1 MSELPI
7 VITQAGAQPT
17 PPQELYEKLITSVAA
32 KVPGY
37 TANLPPALIT
47 DLASTS
53 TGAIALIDHALVDT
67 INSVTPYGANIPL
80 LNQLGRI
87 YGVPRG
93 VGSNTSVLVVFMGSP
108 GFVVPRGLIV
118 SDGNHQYAVQN
129 NAVIPA
135 SGQSAS
141 VYCLATASGSWAVP
155 AGTVKQIITSIPAK
169 ITLTVTN
176 TVEGLPGLEEQTIAD
191 YRTQVMDA
199 GMFAVQ
205 GTPDELK
212 SALAKVDGVHA
223 NLIAFRQ
230 VALGKWAIT
239 VGGGDPYE
247 VAKAIY
253 QSVPDISMLTA
264 DVASGSGYI
273 PHSETITLNDFPDFY
288 VIPYI
293 VPSSQ
298 AASVMLTWD
307 SLAGSTFTDPASVAV
322 LAVPAIV
329 DYINSIY
336 VGQPINIYQ
345 LQTLFQTSVA
355 SILNVNQ
362 ISLIKIRVAVDGVI
376 VEPDPNTGLVSGDYY
391 KYFTT
396 DASHVTVQ
404 KYDGTN

>member
-1 MSELPI
+1 MSDLP
-7 VITQAGAQPT
+7 VVVTQAGAQPT
-17 PPQELYEKLITSVAA
+17 PPQELYDKLITSVAA

-80 LNQLGRI
+80 LNQLGSI

-93 VGSNTSVLVVFMGSP
+93 IGSNTSVLVVFIGSP

-129 NAVIPA
+129 NAIIPA
-135 SGQSAS
+135 GGQSAS

-155 AGTVKQIITSIPAK
+155 AGTVTQIITSIPAK

-176 TVEGLPGLEEQTIAD
+176 TVEGLPGLEEQTNAD
-191 YRTQVMDA
+191 YRTQVMQA

-212 SALAKVDGVHA
+212 SALASVAGVHA

-230 VALGKWAIT
+230 VELGKWAII

-247 VAKAIY
+247 VARAIY

-264 DVASGSGYI
+264 DVVSGSGYI
-273 PHSETITLNDFPDFY
+273 PHKEVITINDFPDTY
-288 VIPYI
+288 IIPYV

-298 AASVMLTWD
+298 AATVMLTWD
-307 SLAGSTFTDPASVAV
+307 TTGTVFTDPASVSV

-329 DYINSIY
+329 DYVNDVY

-345 LQTLFQTSVA
+345 LQTLFQKAVSSVL
-355 SILNVNQ
+355 SVEQ
-362 ISLIKIRVAVDGVI
+362 ISLIRIRVAIDGAI

>member
-1 MSELPI
+1 MPDLPV

-17 PPQELYEKLITSVAA
+17 PPQELYDRLITSVAA
-32 KVPGY
+32 KVPSY

-80 LNQLGRI
+80 LQQLGSI
-87 YGVPRG
+87 YGVQRG
-93 VGSNTSVLVVFMGSP
+93 IGTNTSVLVVFMGSP

-129 NAVIPA
+129 NAIIPA

-155 AGTVKQIITSIPAK
+155 AGTVTQIITSIPAK
-169 ITLTVTN
+169 ITLSVTN
-176 TVEGLPGLEEQTIAD
+176 TVEGLPGLEEQTNAD

-212 SALAKVDGVHA
+212 SALASVAGVHA

-230 VALGKWAIT
+230 VELGKWAII
-239 VGGGDPYE
+239 VGGGDPFE
-247 VAKAIY
+247 VARAIY

-264 DVASGSGYI
+264 DVVSGSGYV
-273 PHSETITLNDFPDFY
+273 PHKEVITLNDFLTP
-288 VIPYI
+288 I
-293 VPSSQ
+293 SS
-298 AASVMLTWD
+298 LT
-307 SLAGSTFTDPASVAV
+307 SCHRHRRP
-322 LAVPAIV
+322 
-329 DYINSIY
+329 
-336 VGQPINIYQ
+336 
-345 LQTLFQTSVA
+345 
-355 SILNVNQ
+355 
-362 ISLIKIRVAVDGVI
+362 R
-376 VEPDPNTGLVSGDYY
+376 
-391 KYFTT
+391 
-396 DASHVTVQ
+396 
-404 KYDGTN
+404 

>member
-1 MSELPI
+1 M
-7 VITQAGAQPT
+7 
-17 PPQELYEKLITSVAA
+17 
-32 KVPGY
+32 PGY

-80 LNQLGRI
+80 LQQLGSI
-87 YGVPRG
+87 YGVQRG
-93 VGSNTSVLVVFMGSP
+93 IGTNTSVLVVFMGSP

-155 AGTVKQIITSIPAK
+155 AGTVTQIITSIPAK
-169 ITLTVTN
+169 ITLSVTN
-176 TVEGLPGLEEQTIAD
+176 TLEGTPGLEEQTIAD
-191 YRTQVMDA
+191 YRAQVMGA

-212 SALAKVDGVHA
+212 SALANVAGVHA

-230 VALGKWAIT
+230 VELGKWAII

-247 VAKAIY
+247 VARAIY

-264 DVASGSGYI
+264 DVVSGSGYV
-273 PHSETITLNDFPDFY
+273 PHKEVITLNDFPDSY
-288 VIPYI
+288 VIPYV

-298 AASVMLTWD
+298 AATVMLTWD
-307 SLAGSTFTDPASVAV
+307 STGTVFTDPASVSV

-329 DYINSIY
+329 DYVNAVY

-345 LQTLFQTSVA
+345 LQTLFQKAVSSVL
-355 SILNVNQ
+355 SVEQ
-362 ISLIKIRVAVDGVI
+362 ISLIRIRVAIDGVI

>member
-1 MSELPI
+1 MSDLPV

-17 PPQELYEKLITSVAA
+17 PPQELYDRLITSVAA

-53 TGAIALIDHALVDT
+53 TGAIALLDHALVDT

-80 LNQLGRI
+80 LQQLGSI
-87 YGVPRG
+87 YGVQRG
-93 VGSNTSVLVVFMGSP
+93 IGTNTSVLVVFMGSP

-129 NAVIPA
+129 NAIIPA
-135 SGQSAS
+135 GGQSAS

-155 AGTVKQIITSIPAK
+155 AGTVTQIITSIPAK
-169 ITLTVTN
+169 ITLSVTN
-176 TVEGLPGLEEQTIAD
+176 TVEGLPGLEEQTNAD
-191 YRTQVMDA
+191 YRAQVMDA

-212 SALAKVDGVHA
+212 SALASVAGVHA

-230 VALGKWAIT
+230 VELGKWAII

-247 VAKAIY
+247 VSRAIY

-264 DVASGSGYI
+264 DVVSGSGYA
-273 PHSETITLNDFPDFY
+273 PHKEVITINDFPDTY
-288 VIPYI
+288 IIPYV

-298 AASVMLTWD
+298 AATVMLTWD
-307 SLAGSTFTDPASVAV
+307 TTGTVFTDPASVSV

-329 DYINSIY
+329 DYVNDVY

-345 LQTLFQTSVA
+345 LQTLFQKAVSSVL
-355 SILNVNQ
+355 SVEQ
-362 ISLIKIRVAVDGVI
+362 ISLIRIRVAIDGVI

>member
-1 MSELPI
+1 MSDLP
-7 VITQAGAQPT
+7 VVVTQAGAQPT
-17 PPQELYEKLITSVAA
+17 PPQELYDRLITSVSA

-80 LNQLGRI
+80 LQQLGSI
-87 YGVPRG
+87 YGVQRG
-93 VGSNTSVLVVFMGSP
+93 IGSNTSVLVVFMGSP

-129 NAVIPA
+129 NAIIPA
-135 SGQSAS
+135 NGQSAS
-141 VYCLATASGSWAVP
+141 VYCLATSSGSWAVP
-155 AGTVKQIITSIPAK
+155 AGTVTQIITSIPAK
-169 ITLTVTN
+169 ITLSVTN
-176 TVEGLPGLEEQTIAD
+176 TVEGSPGLEEQTIAD

-212 SALAKVDGVHA
+212 SALANVAGVHA

-230 VALGKWAIT
+230 VALGKWAII

-247 VAKAIY
+247 VARAIY

-264 DVASGSGYI
+264 DVVSEAGHV
-273 PHSETITLNDFPDFY
+273 PHSETVTLNDFPDFY
-288 VIPYI
+288 NVPFIIPTSQSATVI
-293 VPSSQ
+293 
-298 AASVMLTWD
+298 LTWNTIGNNFID
-307 SLAGSTFTDPASVAV
+307 QNSISV
-322 LAVPAIV
+322 LAVPVIV
-329 DYINSIY
+329 NYVNNVY
-336 VGQPINIYQ
+336 VGQPINVYQ
-345 LQTLFQTSVA
+345 MQTLFQSAVKST
-355 SILNVNQ
+355 LNVNQ

-376 VEPDPNTGLVSGDYY
+376 IEPDPNTGLISGDYY

-396 DASHVTVQ
+396 DASHVTVH

>member
-1 MSELPI
+1 MSDLPV

-17 PPQELYEKLITSVAA
+17 PPQELYDKLITSVAA

-80 LNQLGRI
+80 LQQLGSI
-87 YGVPRG
+87 YGVQRG
-93 VGSNTSVLVVFMGSP
+93 IGTNTSVLVVFMGSP

-155 AGTVKQIITSIPAK
+155 AGTVTQIITSIPAK
-169 ITLTVTN
+169 ITLSVTN
-176 TVEGLPGLEEQTIAD
+176 TLEGTPGLEEQTIAD
-191 YRTQVMDA
+191 YRAQVMGA

-212 SALAKVDGVHA
+212 SALANVAGVHA

-230 VALGKWAIT
+230 VELGKWAII

-247 VAKAIY
+247 VARAIY

-264 DVASGSGYI
+264 DVVSGSGYV
-273 PHSETITLNDFPDFY
+273 PHKEVITLNDFPDSY
-288 VIPYI
+288 VIPYV

-298 AASVMLTWD
+298 AATVMLTWD
-307 SLAGSTFTDPASVAV
+307 STGTVFTDPASVSV

-329 DYINSIY
+329 DYVNAVY

-345 LQTLFQTSVA
+345 LQTLFQKAVSSVL
-355 SILNVNQ
+355 SVEQ
-362 ISLIKIRVAVDGVI
+362 ISLIRIRVAIDGVI

>member
-1 MSELPI
+1 MSDLPV

-17 PPQELYEKLITSVAA
+17 PPQDLYEKLITNVAA

-80 LNQLGRI
+80 LQQLGSI
-87 YGVPRG
+87 YGVQRG
-93 VGSNTSVLVVFMGSP
+93 IGTNTSVLVVFMGSP

-129 NAVIPA
+129 NAIIPA

-155 AGTVKQIITSIPAK
+155 AGTVTQIITSIPAK

-176 TVEGLPGLEEQTIAD
+176 TVEGLPGLEEQTNAD
-191 YRTQVMDA
+191 YRAQVMDA

-212 SALAKVDGVHA
+212 SALASVAGVHA

-230 VALGKWAIT
+230 VELGKWAII

-247 VAKAIY
+247 VARAIY

-264 DVASGSGYI
+264 DVVSGSGYI
-273 PHSETITLNDFPDFY
+273 PHKEVITINDFPDTY
-288 VIPYI
+288 IIPYV

-298 AASVMLTWD
+298 AATVMLTWD
-307 SLAGSTFTDPASVAV
+307 TTGTVFTDPASVSV

-329 DYINSIY
+329 DYVNDVY

-345 LQTLFQTSVA
+345 LQTLFQKAVSSVL
-355 SILNVNQ
+355 SVEQ
-362 ISLIKIRVAVDGVI
+362 ISLIRIRVAIDGAI

>member
-1 MSELPI
+1 MSDLPV

-17 PPQELYEKLITSVAA
+17 PPQELYDKLITSVAA

-80 LNQLGRI
+80 LQQLGSI
-87 YGVPRG
+87 YGVQRG
-93 VGSNTSVLVVFMGSP
+93 IGTNTSVLVVFMGSP

-129 NAVIPA
+129 NAIIPA

-155 AGTVKQIITSIPAK
+155 AGTVTQIITSIPAK

-176 TVEGLPGLEEQTIAD
+176 TVEGLPGLEEQTNAD
-191 YRTQVMDA
+191 YRAQVMDA

-212 SALAKVDGVHA
+212 SALASVAGVHA

-230 VALGKWAIT
+230 VELGKWAII

-247 VAKAIY
+247 VARAIY

-264 DVASGSGYI
+264 DVVSGSGYI
-273 PHSETITLNDFPDFY
+273 PHKEVITLNDFPDAY
-288 VIPYI
+288 IIPYV

-298 AASVMLTWD
+298 AATVMLTWD
-307 SLAGSTFTDPASVAV
+307 TTGTVFTDPASVSV

-329 DYINSIY
+329 DYVNDVY

-345 LQTLFQTSVA
+345 LQTLFQKAVSSVL
-355 SILNVNQ
+355 SVEQ
-362 ISLIKIRVAVDGVI
+362 ISLIRIRVAIDGAI

>member
-1 MSELPI
+1 MSDLPV

-17 PPQELYEKLITSVAA
+17 PPQELYDKLITSVAA
-32 KVPGY
+32 KVPSY

-80 LNQLGRI
+80 LQQLGSI
-87 YGVPRG
+87 YGVQRG
-93 VGSNTSVLVVFMGSP
+93 IGTNTSVLVVFMGSP
-108 GFVVPRGLIV
+108 GFAVPRGLIV

-129 NAVIPA
+129 NAIIPA

-141 VYCLATASGSWAVP
+141 VYCLATSSGSWAVP
-155 AGTVKQIITSIPAK
+155 AGTVTQIITSIPAK
-169 ITLTVTN
+169 ITLSVTN
-176 TVEGLPGLEEQTIAD
+176 TVEGSPGLEEQTIAD

-212 SALAKVDGVHA
+212 SALANVAGVHA
-223 NLIAFRQ
+223 NRIAFRQ
-230 VALGKWAIT
+230 VELGKWAVI

-247 VAKAIY
+247 VARAIY

-264 DVASGSGYI
+264 DVVSGSGYT
-273 PHSETITLNDFPDFY
+273 PHKEVITLNDFPDAY
-288 VIPYI
+288 IIPYV

-298 AASVMLTWD
+298 AATIMLTWD
-307 SLAGSTFTDPASVAV
+307 TTGTVFTDPASVSV

-329 DYINSIY
+329 DYVNDVY

-345 LQTLFQTSVA
+345 LQTLFQKAVSSVL
-355 SILNVNQ
+355 SVEQ
-362 ISLIKIRVAVDGVI
+362 ISLIRIRVAIDGVI
-376 VEPDPNTGLVSGDYY
+376 VDPDPNTGLVTGDYY